1 MKDFVEEIIKTAK
14 KRFTEYLGWDEGQ
27 KHDETKPTVASERRK
42 QIEKNRKGGAP
53 KEVVYPWTQ
62 NIED

>member
-1 MKDFVEEIIKTAK
+1 MKDWIDDIIKKAK
-14 KRFTEYLGWDEGQ
+14 KQMTEYLGWDEGQ

-53 KEVVYPWTQ
+53 KEVVYPW
-62 NIED
+62 NESVDE